1 MKCAS
6 CDVNIDPK
14 WKYAIEQNICP
25 FCGQNIMDE
34 YLKNLLISLSD
45 TINKLSDY
53 EEQLNDFMLSNF
65 QFIKTTSK
73 HLADYLTPE
82 QLSEQELKF
91 KSNVKKVKNHSDL
104 KEVNEEKQENNITSE
119 IFKRADL
126 LKDDSGKR
134 KFNSIAEKMA
144 YIKSIAEKEKKKK
157 GGDETASMADINISK
172 LLQEDFSEFAENPEN
187 LYDDEEDDLTVED
200 NMDKIPSAVLRASA
214 KAKNSDSLNRDLE
227 TLKRLKNHAE
237 SLSSTFTKKD

>member
-34 YLKNLLISLSD
+34 YLKNLLILLSD

-73 HLADYLTPE
+73 NLADYLTPE

-91 KSNVKKVKNHSDL
+91 KHNVKKVKNNSDL

-126 LKDDSGKR
+126 LKDGSGKN

-144 YIKSIAEKEKKKK
+144 YIKSIAEKEKNKK
-157 GGDETASMADINISK
+157 GGEETTSMADINISK
-172 LLQEDFSEFAENPEN
+172 LLQEDFSEFAENSESG
-187 LYDDEEDDLTVED
+187 YEEEDDDLTVED
-200 NMDKIPSAVLRASA
+200 DLDKIPSAVLRASA
-214 KAKNSDSLNRDLE
+214 KAKNSDSSSRDLE
-227 TLKRLKNHAE
+227 TLKRLKSHAE